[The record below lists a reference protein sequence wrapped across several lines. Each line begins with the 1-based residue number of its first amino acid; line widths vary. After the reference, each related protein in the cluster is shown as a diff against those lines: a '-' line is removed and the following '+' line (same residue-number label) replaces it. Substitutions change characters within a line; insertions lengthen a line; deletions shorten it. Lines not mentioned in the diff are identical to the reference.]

1 MALTHA
7 TVIYDVTDAHV
18 YPLLTDAVGASPTYG
33 AAVDLPG
40 IAAFSADPN
49 FVTAELKGDATIVAK
64 KGRTDRMNVACTYDK
79 LSTDALKVIMGGV
92 TGDTASTQTAY
103 RLSAPASLP
112 YFKLE
117 AQILDAEEG
126 VGSVIVVLWKCQLT
140 GGTLLSTSS
149 DNFSQPT
156 LQADAIAIQGSIPA
170 ATNSIVGASLGAIMD
185 VVLNSTAVALDA

>member
-1 MALTHA
+1 MPLTHA
-7 TVIYDVTDAHV
+7 TIVYDVNDAKV
-18 YPLLTDAVGASPTYG
+18 YPLLTDVVGASPTYG

-49 FVTAELKGDATIVAK
+49 LVTAELKGDATIVAK

-79 LSTDALKVIMGGV
+79 LSTDALKVLLGGV
-92 TGDTASTQTAY
+92 TGDTASTQTGWRIA
-103 RLSAPASLP
+103 APASLP

-117 AQILDAEEG
+117 AQILDADPG
-126 VGSVIVVLWKCQLT
+126 IGSVIVVLWKCQLT

-156 LQADAIAIQGSIPA
+156 IQADAIAVEGTLPA
-170 ATNSIVGASLGAIMD
+170 SNSIGTTTVGGIMD
-185 VVLNSTAVALDA
+185 VVFNSTAVALSA